1 MSSAGPDSSIEPLF
15 DRRNIDLYIGTTT
28 EKGKQPVQE
37 ALIGITLLNK
47 AEFMKW
53 MQPDVVEQ
61 SPRIKKKNKNKP
73 KYAEG
78 HADETDKV
86 NEINTGILQGLAS
99 EVCSNINEDYGMAA
113 MDLIINDI
121 DEVDILVA
129 VKDFDEPIIGATETV
144 ANNKIKKIVGF
155 IIVEHGECESKPN
168 LFCVN
173 LICVKPGSRF
183 NGKILMGAYLF
194 CIKNSGVSEKYGIL
208 ELANGYANIG
218 GFISYMK
225 MGFKPDLTLS
235 NPDCFEDYNN
245 LPMTHDTRSMSQQE
259 IVKYAT
265 NVEEIEPVDDSGTFQ
280 IYEHFKTLSKE
291 QKEFLN
297 PKLTRFLLLNNV
309 LYKSQIEGGFE
320 HLKDAGYKYELKDNE
335 RELFDKMI
343 LVNSAARETAKD
355 SGYSS
360 KLSLEKFQEKIG
372 EERTKILMEILETPG
387 GKTTVTTAKTPEGG
401 GGGGGGKR
409 GGSKKRKRQ
418 SKKRKRQSK
427 KRKRQSKTKKH
438 RR

>member
-15 DRRNIDLYIGTTT
+15 NRRNVDSYI
-28 EKGKQPVQE
+28 EIEIKGKIKPVQK
-37 ALIGITLLNK
+37 ALTGITLLNK
-47 AEFMKW
+47 AEFMTW

-78 HADETDKV
+78 HADEIDKV

-129 VKDFDEPIIGATETV
+129 VKDFDKPIIGATQTV
-144 ANNKIKKIVGF
+144 ANKKIAKIVGF
-155 IIVEHGECESKPN
+155 IIVEHGECESKPD

-173 LICVKPGSRF
+173 LICVKPGSGF

-194 CIKNSGVSEKYGIL
+194 CIKNSGASEKYGIL

-235 NPDCFEDYNN
+235 NPGCFEDYNN
-245 LPMTHDTRSMSQQE
+245 LPMTHDTSSMSQQE

-280 IYEHFKTLSKE
+280 IYEHFKTLTKE
-291 QKEFLN
+291 QKESL
-297 PKLTRFLLLNNV
+297 KSQLTRFLLLNNL
-309 LYKSQIEGGFE
+309 LYKSQITDGFE
-320 HLKDAGYKYELKDNE
+320 NLNNPDYKYELKVDE
-335 RELFDKMI
+335 RELFVEMI
-343 LVNSAARETAKD
+343 LVNSSARKTAKD

-372 EERTKILMEILETPG
+372 EERTTILDKILSTHG
-387 GKTTVTTAKTPEGG
+387 GKTTAKTPEG

-418 SKKRKRQSK
+418 SKTK
-427 KRKRQSKTKKH
+427 KHQSKTKKH